1 MSYEY
6 LMFEAANVE
15 DHFRVSNLVIG
26 YSGWVWLPC
35 DMASRHVFRCEQ
47 PALEYQ
53 TRSVTMILR
62 SNLCVVLEG
71 EEKITPLSDSRNL

>member
-35 DMASRHVFRCEQ
+35 DVASRHVFRCKQ
-47 PALEYQ
+47 PTLEYQ
-53 TRSVTMILR
+53 TRSVT
-62 SNLCVVLEG
+62 
-71 EEKITPLSDSRNL
+71 

>member
-1 MSYEY
+1 MKHLMSYEY

-26 YSGWVWLPC
+26 YGGWVWFPC
-35 DMASRHVFRCEQ
+35 DVASWHVFRSKQ

-53 TRSVTMILR
+53 ISHHDFAVKPLCCFGRGGKDRSSL
-62 SNLCVVLEG
+62 
-71 EEKITPLSDSRNL
+71 

>member
-1 MSYEY
+1 MLYEY

-15 DHFRVSNLVIG
+15 DHFRVGNLVIG
-26 YSGWVWLPC
+26 YGGWVWLPC
-35 DMASRHVFRCEQ
+35 NMASRHVFRCEQ

-53 TRSVTMILR
+53 TRSVTLILG

-71 EEKITPLSDSRNL
+71 EEEIAPVCYPRNL